1 MSRTPLEEFYLIEV
15 VTGIFPTSEVVVRIH
30 AGGGRPRDKLVSPPM
45 LQGESKKSGISKTF
59 KLL

>member
-30 AGGGRPRDKLVSPPM
+30 AGGGRPRDILVSLPM
-45 LQGESKKSGISKTF
+45 LDIFFVIYSRKINT
-59 KLL
+59 